1 MNLYYKIWVDAI
13 FSMRKKKIEA
23 SNWKLYTI
31 IPISLLMGINLFTF
45 FYWMKV
51 IVNKNLPLFFG
62 VDIFKARP
70 LNAYISVI
78 ITFFVP
84 FVILNYLL
92 IFNNERYDD
101 LTKKYEANNG
111 NLYKKYILYSI
122 GLMII
127 PIIIQKM
134 FFTIV

>member
-13 FSMRKKKIEA
+13 IATRKSKAESA
-23 SNWKLYTI
+23 NWKLYTI

-45 FYWMKV
+45 FYWMKT

-62 VDIFKARP
+62 VDVFNARP
-70 LNAYISVI
+70 LNGYISVI

-92 IFNNERYDD
+92 IFNNDKFEA
-101 LTKKYEANNG
+101 LTKRYGADNG
-111 NLYKKYILYSI
+111 KLYKRYALYSL
-122 GLMII
+122 GLWII

-134 FFTIV
+134 FFQIV